1 MLAILVT
8 KDALPIL
15 ALRASRGAIAIHQ
28 IPNLAQFSKNR
39 SLPKPRRTPTNLQ
52 NGRHS
57 IHPLHPRH
65 DRNSQRTSIRARRT
79 RRGRF
84 QLPLLQR
91 QRLQLRRVA
100 LKETVTVLRPQA
112 GDPPLS
118 QDQRQV
124 GICYPEANFGSVAI
138 LSVSVAG
145 CRYDLKIQRALA
157 NAKVVIG
164 EQHTAGCTG
173 KPIVTKSSS
182 NPQCLNV
189 NGTAP
194 QNFYKFTCGN

>member
-1 MLAILVT
+1 MVAIQSILS
-8 KDALPIL
+8 IL
-15 ALRASRGAIAIHQ
+15 AMTAIANALQ
-28 IPNLAQFSKNR
+28 SELVARGEVVSNYRFFNGKGCNFAESPSRRL
-39 SLPKPRRTPTNLQ
+39 SL
-52 NGRHS
+52 
-57 IHPLHPRH
+57 
-65 DRNSQRTSIRARRT
+65 
-79 RRGRF
+79 
-84 QLPLLQR
+84 
-91 QRLQLRRVA
+91 
-100 LKETVTVLRPQA
+100 
-112 GDPPLS
+112 
-118 QDQRQV
+118 QV

-145 CRYDLKIQRALA
+145 CRW
-157 NAKVVIG
+157 